1 MEREVELSFSIQSS
15 KTGEYTKL
23 NVKQSATVHEIV
35 DQLVAGEAGRS
46 GQTLQFN
53 GQALAADTS
62 LESRGARERN
72 SQNYLGSYVSHRP
85 YWAVN
90 KDQQLE

>member
-1 MEREVELSFSIQSS
+1 MVEMEREVELSFSIQSS

-35 DQLVAGEAGRS
+35 DQLVAGEAGSS

-62 LESRGARERN
+62 LREAGVHEN
-72 SQNYLGSYVSHRP
+72 AILKIIYL
-85 YWAVN
+85 
-90 KDQQLE
+90 